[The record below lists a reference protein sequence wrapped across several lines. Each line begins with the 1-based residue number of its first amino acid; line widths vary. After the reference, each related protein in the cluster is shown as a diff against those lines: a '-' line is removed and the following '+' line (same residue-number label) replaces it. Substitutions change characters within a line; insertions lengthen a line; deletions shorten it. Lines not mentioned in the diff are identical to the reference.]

1 MYIRRSRAEPLT
13 TQLYRGLRDAI
24 LSGALAPDSRVPST
38 RDLAVSEGVARN
50 TVLRVYEQ
58 LLSEGYLVQRRGAGT
73 YVAPELPARLLTR
86 LHTTTAAP
94 TAPPAPPRLS
104 RRGQRLVPLA
114 QVSWAPVAPAVA
126 VDFRYGPTA
135 LDDFPRQIW
144 RRLLSR
150 AARETVATHLD
161 YGAPTGLPELREAIC
176 DYLTHARAVSCHPDQ
191 IIVVHGSQQA
201 LALTAE
207 VLLDPGDRVLV
218 EEPGYPGATISFW
231 AAGTTVVPGAVGP
244 EGLDVRALGAS
255 MRKVRLAY
263 VTPSHQFPT
272 GVIMTLARRL
282 SLLEWAASTG
292 AWIFEDDYDS
302 EFRYGVR
309 PVESLQGLDRHGRVI
324 YAGTFSK
331 VLFPSLRLGYLV
343 VPSPLV
349 DPFRAA
355 KALADT
361 GTGGLEQR
369 ALARFVRDGH
379 FERHL
384 RRTRARNGERRATL
398 VAELQEHLGD
408 QVEVL
413 GANAGLHVML
423 RLRNVPLANESELI
437 ADAERAG
444 VRVYSPGLFYTAPRS
459 HPEAELLLGYAS
471 LSLGQIRRGIAR
483 LAGVVKAVTGQRPKR
498 RRATAAS

>member
-1 MYIRRSRAEPLT
+1 VYVRRSRSEPLT
-13 TQLYRGLRDAI
+13 TQLYRGVRDAI

-50 TVLRVYEQ
+50 TALRVYEQ

-73 YVAPELPARLLTR
+73 FVAPELPEKLLTQLR
-86 LHTTTAAP
+86 
-94 TAPPAPPRLS
+94 TAPATPAVPREPPRLS

-114 QVSWAPVAPAVA
+114 PTSWAPATPAVA

-150 AARETVATHLD
+150 AARETAAPHLD

-176 DYLTHARAVSCHPDQ
+176 EYLTHSRAVGCRPDQ
-191 IIVVHGSQQA
+191 VIVVHGSQQA
-201 LALTAE
+201 LALTGE
-207 VLLDPGDRVLV
+207 VLLDPGDRVV
-218 EEPGYPGATISFW
+218 MEEPGYPGATLSFF
-231 AAGTTVVPGAVGP
+231 AAGARVIPGAVGP
-244 EGLDVRALGAS
+244 EGLDVRALATT
-255 MRKVRLAY
+255 MRGVRLAY

-282 SLLEWAASTG
+282 ALLEWAERTG

-309 PVESLQGLDRHGRVI
+309 PVESLQGLDRHGRVV

-343 VPSPLV
+343 VPEQLV
-349 DPFRAA
+349 APFRAA

-369 ALARFVRDGH
+369 TLARFIRDGH
-379 FERHL
+379 FDRHL
-384 RRTRARNGERRATL
+384 RRARAHNGQRRAAI
-398 VAELQEHLGD
+398 VAALDEHLGD
-408 QVEVL
+408 RVEVL

-423 RLRNVPLANESELI
+423 RLRDVPLARENEVI
-437 ADAERAG
+437 AAAERAG
-444 VRVYSPGLFYTAPRS
+444 VRVYSPALFYSAPRAR
-459 HPEAELLLGYAS
+459 PEAELLLGYAS
-471 LSLGQIRRGIAR
+471 LSIAQIRRGIAR
-483 LAGVVKAVTGQRPKR
+483 LAGVLQGGDKRSSGR
-498 RRATAAS
+498 RRGPRR

>member
-1 MYIRRSRAEPLT
+1 MYVRRSRNEPLT
-13 TQLYRGLRDAI
+13 TQLYRGIRDAI
-24 LSGALAPDSRVPST
+24 LNGALAPDSRVPST
-38 RDLAVSEGVARN
+38 RDLAQSEGVARN
-50 TVLRVYEQ
+50 IALRVYEQ
-58 LLSEGYLVQRRGAGT
+58 LLSEGYLVRQRGAGT
-73 YVAPELPARLLTR
+73 YVAPELPATLLTR
-86 LHTTTAAP
+86 LRTTPAAP
-94 TAPPAPPRLS
+94 AAPPAPPRLS

-114 QVSWAPVAPAVA
+114 PTSWAPATPPVA

-135 LDDFPRQIW
+135 LDDFPRQAW
-144 RRLLSR
+144 RRQLSR
-150 AARETVATHLD
+150 AARETAAPHLD
-161 YGAPTGLPELREAIC
+161 YGAPSGLPELREAIC
-176 DYLTHARAVSCHPDQ
+176 EYLTHSRAVACRPDQ
-191 IIVVHGSQQA
+191 VIVVHGSQQA

-207 VLLDPGDRVLV
+207 VLLDAGDRVLM
-218 EEPGYPGATISFW
+218 EHPGYPGATLSFF
-231 AAGTTVVPGAVGP
+231 AAGTKVVPGAVGP
-244 EGLDVRALGAS
+244 EGLDVRALAAS
-255 MRKVRLAY
+255 MRGVRLAY

-282 SLLEWAASTG
+282 ALLEWAERTG

-343 VPSPLV
+343 VPQQLV

-369 ALARFVRDGH
+369 ALARFIRDGH
-379 FERHL
+379 FDRHL
-384 RRTRARNGERRATL
+384 RRVRTRNGQRRAAL
-398 VAELQEHLGD
+398 VAALDEHMGD

-423 RLRNVPLANESELI
+423 RLRDVPLARELEVI

-444 VRVYSPGLFYTAPRS
+444 VRVYSPALFYSAPRER
-459 HPEAELLLGYAS
+459 PEAELLLGYAS
-471 LSLGQIRRGIAR
+471 LSLPQIRRGIAR
-483 LAGVVKAVTGQRPKR
+483 LADVLHGASGQKAAR
-498 RRATAAS
+498 RRSLRR

>member
-1 MYIRRSRAEPLT
+1 MYVRRSRSEPVT

-38 RDLAVSEGVARN
+38 RDLAASEGVARN
-50 TVLRVYEQ
+50 TALRVYEK

-73 YVAPELPARLLTR
+73 FVAPELPRVTR
-86 LHTTTAAP
+86 LHTPSATP
-94 TAPPAPPRLS
+94 PAPPAPPRLS

-114 QVSWAPVAPAVA
+114 PTSWAPVTPAVA

-135 LDDFPRQIW
+135 LDDFPRQVW

-150 AARETVATHLD
+150 AAREVTGPHLD
-161 YGAPTGLPELREAIC
+161 YGAPAGLPDLREAVC
-176 DYLTHARAVSCHPDQ
+176 EYLTQNRAVSCRPEQ
-191 IIVVHGSQQA
+191 VIIVHGSQQA
-201 LALTAE
+201 LALTGE

-218 EEPGYPGATISFW
+218 EDPGYPGATFSFW
-231 AAGTTVVPGAVGP
+231 AAGATVIPGAVGP
-244 EGLDVRALGAS
+244 EGLDVRAIGHG
-255 MRKVRLAY
+255 MKRVRLAY

-282 SLLEWAASTG
+282 ALLEWATSTG

-309 PVESLQGLDRHGRVI
+309 PVESLQGLDRHARVI

-343 VPSPLV
+343 VPESLV

-369 ALARFVRDGH
+369 ALARFIRDGH
-379 FERHL
+379 FDRHL
-384 RRTRARNGERRATL
+384 RRTRVGNGQRREAL
-398 VAELQEHLGD
+398 VTALGEHLGD

-413 GANAGLHVML
+413 GANAGLHLMV
-423 RLRNVPLANESELI
+423 RLRDVPLAREPELI
-437 ADAERAG
+437 AAAERAG
-444 VRVYSPGLFYTAPRS
+444 VRVYSPALFYQAPRER
-459 HPEAELLLGYAS
+459 PEAELLLGYAA
-471 LSLGQIRRGIAR
+471 LSLVQIRRGIDR
-483 LAGVVKAVTGQRPKR
+483 LADVLLDFAGRSRGR
-498 RRATAAS
+498 RRVRR

>member
-1 MYIRRSRAEPLT
+1 MYIRRSRAQPLT
-13 TQLYRGLRDAI
+13 TQLYRGIREAI

-38 RDLAVSEGVARN
+38 RDLALSEGVARN
-50 TVLRVYEQ
+50 TALRVYEQ

-73 YVAPELPARLLTR
+73 FVAPELPQNLTTR
-86 LHTTTAAP
+86 LRTTPAT
-94 TAPPAPPRLS
+94 PPAPRDPPRLS
-104 RRGQRLVPLA
+104 RRGHRLVPLA
-114 QVSWAPVAPAVA
+114 PTSWAPVTPAVA

-135 LDDFPRQIW
+135 LDDFPRQMW
-144 RRLLSR
+144 RRQLSR
-150 AARETVATHLD
+150 AARETTAPHLD
-161 YGAPTGLPELREAIC
+161 YGAPGGLPELREAIC
-176 DYLTHARAVSCHPDQ
+176 DYLTHARAVGCRPEQ
-191 IIVVHGSQQA
+191 IIIVHGSQQA
-201 LALTAE
+201 LALSGE
-207 VLLDPGDRVLV
+207 VLLDPGDRVLM
-218 EEPGYPGATISFW
+218 EQPGYPGATLSFW
-231 AAGTTVVPGAVGP
+231 AAGATVIPGAVGP
-244 EGLDVRALGAS
+244 EGLDVRALAAS
-255 MRKVRLAY
+255 MRRVRLAY

-282 SLLEWAASTG
+282 ALLEWAERTG

-309 PVESLQGLDRHGRVI
+309 PVESLQGLDRHDRVI

-343 VPSPLV
+343 VPAPLV

-369 ALARFVRDGH
+369 ALARFIRDGH
-379 FERHL
+379 FDRHL
-384 RRTRARNGERRATL
+384 RRARARNGERRAAL
-398 VAELQEHLGD
+398 VAALDEHVGD

-423 RLRNVPLANESELI
+423 RLRDVPLAHEPELI

-444 VRVYSPGLFYTAPRS
+444 VRVYSPGLFYHAPRDR
-459 HPEAELLLGYAS
+459 PEAELLLGYAS
-471 LSLGQIRRGIAR
+471 LSIAQIRRGIAR
-483 LAGVVKAVTGQRPKR
+483 LAGVLNGVTGKNRGR
-498 RRATAAS
+498 RRSVRR

>member
-1 MYIRRSRAEPLT
+1 MYVRRSRGEPLT

-24 LSGALAPDSRVPST
+24 LSGALPPESRVPST
-38 RDLAVSEGVARN
+38 RDLALSEGVARN
-50 TVLRVYEQ
+50 TALRVYEK

-73 YVAPELPARLLTR
+73 FVAPELPAVTR
-86 LHTTTAAP
+86 LHPTPAAP
-94 TAPPAPPRLS
+94 SAPPAPPRLS

-114 QVSWAPVAPAVA
+114 QVSWAPVTPPVV

-150 AARETVATHLD
+150 AARETTAPHLD
-161 YGAPTGLPELREAIC
+161 YGAPAGLPELREAIC
-176 DYLTHARAVSCHPDQ
+176 EYLTHARAVSCQPEQ

-201 LALTAE
+201 LALTSE

-218 EEPGYPGATISFW
+218 EEPGYPGATIAFW
-231 AAGTTVVPGAVGP
+231 AAGATVVPGAIGP
-244 EGLDVRALGAS
+244 EGLDVRALGTS

-309 PVESLQGLDRHGRVI
+309 PVESLQGLDRQERVV

-343 VPSPLV
+343 VPPPLV

-369 ALARFVRDGH
+369 ALARFIRDGH

-384 RRTRARNGERRATL
+384 RRARAGNGQRRATL
-398 VAELQEHLGD
+398 VAALQDHLGD

-423 RLRNVPLANESELI
+423 RLRNVPLADESELI

-444 VRVYSPGLFYTAPRS
+444 VRVYSPVRFYAAPRDR
-459 HPEAELLLGYAS
+459 PEAELLLGYAS
-471 LSLGQIRRGIAR
+471 LSLGQIRRGVAR
-483 LAGVVKAVTGQRPKR
+483 LADVLSGGAKQRRGR
-498 RRATAAS
+498 RREAARS

>member
-1 MYIRRSRAEPLT
+1 MYIRRSRAERLT
-13 TQLYRGLRDAI
+13 TQLYRGIRDAI
-24 LSGALAPDSRVPST
+24 LSGTLPPESRVPST
-38 RDLAVSEGVARN
+38 RDLAQSEGVARN
-50 TVLRVYEQ
+50 IALRVYEQ

-73 YVAPELPARLLTR
+73 YVAPELPATLLTR
-86 LHTTTAAP
+86 LRTTPATP

-104 RRGQRLVPLA
+104 RRGQRLLPLA
-114 QVSWAPVAPAVA
+114 PTTWAPVTPAVA

-150 AARETVATHLD
+150 AARETAASHLD

-176 DYLTHARAVSCHPDQ
+176 DYLTHSRAVSCRPEQ
-191 IIVVHGSQQA
+191 VIVVHGSQQA
-201 LALTAE
+201 LALTGE
-207 VLLDPGDRVLV
+207 VLLDAGDRVVV
-218 EEPGYPGATISFW
+218 EEPGYPGATFSFW
-231 AAGTTVVPGAVGP
+231 AAGAKVVPGAVGP
-244 EGLDVRALGAS
+244 EGLDVRAHAAS
-255 MRKVRLAY
+255 MRRVRLAY

-282 SLLEWAASTG
+282 ALLEWAERTG

-309 PVESLQGLDRHGRVI
+309 PVESLQGLDRHDRVI

-343 VPSPLV
+343 IPPALV

-369 ALARFVRDGH
+369 ALARFIRDGH
-379 FERHL
+379 FDRHL
-384 RRTRARNGERRATL
+384 RRVRARNGQRRAAL
-398 VAELQEHLGD
+398 VAALHERAGD
-408 QVEVL
+408 RVEVL

-423 RLRNVPLANESELI
+423 RLRNVPLADESELI

-444 VRVYSPGLFYTAPRS
+444 VRVYSPVRYYAAPRTR
-459 HPEAELLLGYAS
+459 PEAELLLGYAS
-471 LSLGQIRRGIAR
+471 LSLIQIRRGIAR
-483 LAGVVKAVTGQRPKR
+483 LAGVLKAATRPGVGRARQRR
-498 RRATAAS
+498 G